1 MKRPARAAEAQP
13 LVAPVKR
20 DRREGLPKS
29 RRSFIAKFA
38 PEIPRE
44 PRDTSPPQMIGQR
57 KRKKVRRLK
66 LHPPEA

>member
-13 LVAPVKR
+13 LAAPVK
-20 DRREGLPKS
+20 RREGLPKS